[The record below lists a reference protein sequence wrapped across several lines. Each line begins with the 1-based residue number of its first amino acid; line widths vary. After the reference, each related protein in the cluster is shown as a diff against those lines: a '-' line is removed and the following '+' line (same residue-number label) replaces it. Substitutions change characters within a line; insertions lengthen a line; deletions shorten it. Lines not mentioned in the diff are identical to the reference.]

1 MCIQRRDYTI
11 SSQRHCIEKN
21 QNQVHILGS
30 EMGEQVRIWE
40 CSRARPS
47 ISPLL
52 GRGLWSRTDERKFAE
67 DLQGEQLQKL
77 RTEMQAQGVLS
88 EVRAAAANKPDPAD
102 SAVDM
107 SNSIATSIA
116 YARARFAPPP
126 SQDKVYRDIA
136 LARYNALR
144 NEGIAEESDKSA
156 LFEIE
161 TDADGTIR
169 VVPKKKA
176 GTITPEMDKGSREAA
191 VLAMLAER
199 PTMTAR
205 QLREEFPRLFPAA
218 HVSATGDMMTQN
230 TFHDAPY
237 WW

>member
-1 MCIQRRDYTI
+1 
-11 SSQRHCIEKN
+11 
-21 QNQVHILGS
+21 
-30 EMGEQVRIWE
+30 MGEQVRRWE
-40 CSRARPS
+40 CSPARPS
-47 ISPLL
+47 ISSLL

-102 SAVDM
+102 SAVDL

-126 SQDKVYRDIA
+126 SQDKAYRDIA

-176 GTITPEMDKGSREAA
+176 GITPDMNKGSREAD
-191 VLAMLAER
+191 VLALLAGR

-205 QLREEFPRLFPAA
+205 QLREEFPRLFPAV
-218 HVSATGDMMTQN
+218 HVSETGDMMTQN